1 MVETKEERITTMKV
15 CVIDDDYA
23 MGRFA
28 EQFLPNHNIT
38 HLRRIPDDVS
48 ILSSFDVLIVD
59 GNGIAN
65 KEYANGLDFCKAY
78 TPSVNN
84 RRIVFY
90 SGNGCYG
97 KDLIDLAVKGIVPVT
112 KGCNPDLLKYAVEV
126 GMDDLL

>member
-38 HLRRIPDDVS
+38 HLRKIPDDVAT
-48 ILSSFDVLIVD
+48 LSSFDVFIVD

-65 KEYANGLDFCKAY
+65 MQMG
-78 TPSVNN
+78 
-84 RRIVFY
+84 
-90 SGNGCYG
+90 
-97 KDLIDLAVKGIVPVT
+97 
-112 KGCNPDLLKYAVEV
+112 
-126 GMDDLL
+126 

>member
-1 MVETKEERITTMKV
+1 MKV

-28 EQFLPNHNIT
+28 EKFLPNHNIT
-38 HLRRIPDDVS
+38 HLRKIPDDVS
-48 ILSSFDVLIVD
+48 ILSSFDVIIVD

-90 SGNGCYG
+90 SGNGCYK
-97 KDLIDLAVKGIVPVT
+97 KDLIDLAVKGVVQVT
-112 KGCNPDLLKYAVEV
+112 KGSDPDLLKYAVEV